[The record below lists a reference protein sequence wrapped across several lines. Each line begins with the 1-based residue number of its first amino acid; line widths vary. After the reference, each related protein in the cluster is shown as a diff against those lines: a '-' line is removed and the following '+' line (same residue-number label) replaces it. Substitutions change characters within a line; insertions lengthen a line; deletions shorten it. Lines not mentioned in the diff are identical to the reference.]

1 MKSPFRLPMLWVL
14 MLALTTVSTY
24 VVWRASSLRI
34 EPFAQPTHTVDMPL
48 TTTTSCRNFC
58 GPTGVCAITG
68 EQCFADTD
76 CSGCHPPA
84 PLAKKTAD
92 DFPGNNSAGKLTVN
106 VTPAYSP
113 LTSGYGTQE
122 TRVGN
127 DQPPPQATFGVD
139 TWGASFN
146 EQQQLF
152 NRRYMQPQ
160 SSAMPLYQP
169 TYSLTGAFVSTE
181 PRPSNY

>member
-1 MKSPFRLPMLWVL
+1 MKLPFRLPMLWVL
-14 MLALTTVSTY
+14 ALVLS
-24 VVWRASSLRI
+24 VCALWHASSLRV
-34 EPFAQPTHTVDMPL
+34 EPFTQPTTHAVDMPL

-76 CSGCHPPA
+76 CSGCRPPA
-84 PLAKKTAD
+84 PSPAKKTAD

-113 LTSGYGTQE
+113 LTSGFGTQE
-122 TRVGN
+122 TLVGS

-146 EQQQLF
+146 EQQRLF

-160 SSAMPLYQP
+160 SSDMPMYQP
-169 TYSLTGAFVSTE
+169 AYSLTGAFVATE